1 VSLAN
6 FHEVSFPVP
15 LALAASGGPERRTEV
30 VTLASGAEARNAIWA
45 GSRRRWDV
53 GSAVT
58 RIEMLQAVVSFF
70 EARGGRLNG
79 FRFRDALDDRS
90 GASGAAVSAA
100 DQVIGMGDGAQASF
114 QLVKAY
120 GDYSRR
126 ILKPVAGSVVVAVD
140 GAGVAA
146 SVDAVTG
153 IVTLAAPPAEG
164 AVVTAGYRFDCP
176 VRFDTDRLDVNLE
189 AFGAGRVLSIPLI
202 ELVG

>member
-1 VSLAN
+1 MSLAN

-30 VTLASGAEARNAIWA
+30 VTLASGMEARNALWA

-58 RIEMLQAVVSFF
+58 RLETLQAVVAFF
-70 EARGGRLNG
+70 EARGGRLSG

-90 GASGAAVSAA
+90 CAPGGIVSAA
-100 DQVIGMGDGAQASF
+100 DQAIGTGDGETVSF

-120 GDYSRR
+120 GGYARR
-126 ILKPVAGSVVVAVD
+126 ILKPVAGSVLVAVD
-140 GAGVAA
+140 GVGVAA
-146 SVDAVTG
+146 SVEAATG
-153 IVTLAAPPAEG
+153 IVTLAAAPVEG
-164 AVVTAGYRFDCP
+164 AAVTAGYRFDCP
-176 VRFDTDRLDVNLE
+176 VRFDTDRLEVNLE
-189 AFGAGRVLSIPLI
+189 AFGAGRVLSIPLV

>member
-1 VSLAN
+1 MSLNN

-15 LALAASGGPERRTEV
+15 LALAASGGPERKTEV
-30 VTLASGAEARNAIWA
+30 VTLASGAEARNALWA

-58 RIEMLQAVVSFF
+58 RLDTLQAVVAFF
-70 EARGGRLNG
+70 EARGGRLSG

-90 GASGAAVSAA
+90 CAPGAAVSAT
-100 DQVIGMGDGAQASF
+100 DQVIGTGDGVTDTF

-120 GDYSRR
+120 GGYARR

-140 GAGVAA
+140 GILVSA
-146 SVDAVTG
+146 SVDTATG
-153 IVTLAAPPAEG
+153 LVTLAAVPAEG

-176 VRFDTDRLDVNLE
+176 VRFDADRLDVNLE

>member
-1 VSLAN
+1 MSLNN

-15 LALAASGGPERRTEV
+15 LALAASGGPERKTEV
-30 VTLASGAEARNAIWA
+30 VTLASGAEARNALWA

-58 RIEMLQAVVSFF
+58 RLDTLQAVVAFF
-70 EARGGRLNG
+70 EARGGRLSG

-90 GASGAAVSAA
+90 CAPGGTVAAT
-100 DQVIGMGDGAQASF
+100 DQAIGTGDGATGAF

-120 GDYSRR
+120 GTYSRR
-126 ILKPVAGSVVVAVD
+126 ILKPVAGSVLVAVD
-140 GAGVAA
+140 GVTASA
-146 SVDAVTG
+146 SVDATNG
-153 IVTLAAPPAEG
+153 IVTLAEAPAEG
-164 AVVTAGYRFDCP
+164 AMISAGYRFDCP
-176 VRFDTDRLDVNLE
+176 VRFDTDRLEVNLE

>member
-1 VSLAN
+1 MSLN
-6 FHEVSFPVP
+6 SFHEVSFPVP
-15 LALAASGGPERRTEV
+15 LALAASGGPERKTEV
-30 VTLASGAEARNAIWA
+30 VTLASGAEARNALWA

-58 RIEMLQAVVSFF
+58 RLDTLQTVVAFF
-70 EARGGRLNG
+70 EARGGRLSG

-90 GASGAAVSAA
+90 SAPGAAVSAT
-100 DQVIGMGDGAQASF
+100 DQVIGMGDGETTAF

-120 GDYSRR
+120 GGYARR
-126 ILKPVAGSVVVAVD
+126 ILKPVAGSVVVAV
-140 GAGVAA
+140 GGA
-146 SVDAVTG
+146 SVSASVNAATG
-153 IVTLAAPPAEG
+153 IVTLGTAPAEG

-176 VRFDTDRLDVNLE
+176 VRFDADRLDVNLE

>member
-1 VSLAN
+1 MSLAN
-6 FHEVSFPVP
+6 FHEVNFPVP

-70 EARGGRLNG
+70 EARSGRLNG

-90 GASGAAVSAA
+90 GAPGAAVSAL
-100 DQVIGMGDGAQASF
+100 DQVIGTGDGATAAF
-114 QLVKAY
+114 QLVKDY
-120 GDYSRR
+120 GGYSRR
-126 ILKPVAGSVVVAVD
+126 ILKPVAGSVVVTVD
-140 GAGVAA
+140 GVGVAV
-146 SVDAVTG
+146 SVDAATG

>member
-1 VSLAN
+1 MSLSN
-6 FHEVSFPVP
+6 FHEVNFPVP
-15 LALAASGGPERRTEV
+15 LALAASGGPERKTEV
-30 VTLASGAEARNAIWA
+30 VTLASGAEARNALWA

-58 RIEMLQAVVSFF
+58 RLDTLQTVVAFF

-90 GASGAAVSAA
+90 CAPGAAVSAT
-100 DQVIGMGDGAQASF
+100 DQVIGTGDGVTDTF

-120 GDYSRR
+120 GGYARR

-140 GAGVAA
+140 GAPVSA
-146 SVDAVTG
+146 SVDAATG
-153 IVTLAAPPAEG
+153 LVTLEAAPAEG

-176 VRFDTDRLDVNLE
+176 VRFDADRLDVNLE

>member
-1 VSLAN
+1 MSLSN

-15 LALAASGGPERRTEV
+15 LALAASGGPERKTEV
-30 VTLASGAEARNAIWA
+30 VTLASGAEARNALWA

-58 RIEMLQAVVSFF
+58 RLDTLQAVVAFF
-70 EARGGRLNG
+70 EARGGRLSG

-90 GASGAAVSAA
+90 CGPGGTVAAT
-100 DQVIGMGDGAQASF
+100 DQVIGAGDGTRTAF

-120 GDYSRR
+120 GPYSRR
-126 ILKPVAGSVVVAVD
+126 ILKPVVESVLVAVD
-140 GAGVAA
+140 GVAVTASVAA
-146 SVDAVTG
+146 TTG
-153 IVTLAAPPAEG
+153 IVTLADAPAEG
-164 AVVTAGYRFDCP
+164 AVVSAGYRFDCP
-176 VRFDTDRLDVNLE
+176 VRFDTDRLEVNLE

>member
-1 VSLAN
+1 MSLSN

-15 LALAASGGPERRTEV
+15 LALAASGGPERKTEV
-30 VTLASGAEARNAIWA
+30 VTLASGAEARNALWA

-58 RIEMLQAVVSFF
+58 RLDTLQAVVAFF

-90 GASGAAVSAA
+90 CAPGGAVSAA
-100 DQVIGMGDGAQASF
+100 DQAIGISDGETVSF

-120 GDYSRR
+120 GAYARR
-126 ILKPVAGSVVVAVD
+126 ILKPVAGSVLVAVD
-140 GAGVAA
+140 GVAVAA
-146 SVDAVTG
+146 SVDETTG
-153 IVTLAAPPAEG
+153 VVTLAEAPEEG
-164 AVVTAGYRFDCP
+164 AAVTAGYRFDCP

-189 AFGAGRVLSIPLI
+189 AFGAGRILSIPLI

>member
-1 VSLAN
+1 VSLRN

-15 LALAASGGPERRTEV
+15 LALAASGGPERKTEV
-30 VTLASGAEARNAIWA
+30 VTLASGAEARNALWA

-58 RIEMLQAVVSFF
+58 RLDSLQAVVAFF
-70 EARGGRLNG
+70 EARGGRLSG

-90 GASGAAVSAA
+90 CAPGGTVSAV
-100 DQVIGMGDGAQASF
+100 DQVIGTGDGVTAAF

-120 GDYSRR
+120 GTYARR
-126 ILKPVAGSVVVAVD
+126 ILKPVAGSVLVAVD
-140 GAGVAA
+140 GAPVSAGV
-146 SVDAVTG
+146 DETTG
-153 IVTLAAPPAEG
+153 IVTLASAPAEG
-164 AVVTAGYRFDCP
+164 ASITAGYRFDCP

>member
-1 VSLAN
+1 MSLSN

-15 LALAASGGPERRTEV
+15 LALAASGGPERKTEV
-30 VTLASGAEARNAIWA
+30 VTLASGAEVRNALWA

-58 RIEMLQAVVSFF
+58 RLETLQTVVAFF

-90 GASGAAVSAA
+90 GAPGAVVTAT
-100 DQVIGMGDGAQASF
+100 DQVIGTGDGAAVSF

-120 GDYSRR
+120 GDYFRR
-126 ILKPVAGSVVVAVD
+126 ILKPAAGSVIVAVD
-140 GAGVAA
+140 GVETSV
-146 SVDAVTG
+146 SVDETTG
-153 IVTLAAPPAEG
+153 IITLAVAPAEG
-164 AVVTAGYRFDCP
+164 VLVTAGFRFDCP

-189 AFGAGRVLSIPLI
+189 AFGAGRILSIPLI

>member
-1 VSLAN
+1 MSLAN

-30 VTLASGAEARNAIWA
+30 VTLASGVEARNAIWA

-70 EARGGRLNG
+70 ESRGGRLNG

-90 GASGAAVSAA
+90 GAPGAAVSAA
-100 DQVIGMGDGAQASF
+100 DQVIGTGDGARAAF

-140 GAGVAA
+140 GVGVAA
-146 SVDAVTG
+146 SVDAATG
-153 IVTLAAPPAEG
+153 IVTLGATPAEG

>member
-1 VSLAN
+1 VSLNN

-15 LALAASGGPERRTEV
+15 LALAASGGPERKTEV
-30 VTLASGAEARNAIWA
+30 VTLASGAEARNALWA

-58 RIEMLQAVVSFF
+58 RLDTLQTVVAFF
-70 EARGGRLNG
+70 EARGGRLSG

-90 GASGAAVSAA
+90 CAPGAAVSAT
-100 DQVIGMGDGAQASF
+100 DQVIGTGDGVTNTF

-120 GDYSRR
+120 GGYARR
-126 ILKPVAGSVVVAVD
+126 ILKPVAGSVVVAVG
-140 GAGVAA
+140 GAPVSA
-146 SVDAVTG
+146 SVNAATG
-153 IVTLAAPPAEG
+153 LVTLAAVPAEG

-176 VRFDTDRLDVNLE
+176 VRFDADRLDVNLE

>member
-90 GASGAAVSAA
+90 GAPGAPVSAL
-100 DQVIGMGDGAQASF
+100 DQVIGTGDGARAAF

-120 GDYSRR
+120 GGYSRR

-140 GAGVAA
+140 GVGVAA
-146 SVDAVTG
+146 SVDAATG
-153 IVTLAAPPAEG
+153 IVTLGAAPAEG

>member
-1 VSLAN
+1 VNLAN
-6 FHEVSFPVP
+6 FHEVSFSVP

-90 GASGAAVSAA
+90 GVPGAAVSAA
-100 DQVIGMGDGAQASF
+100 DQVIGTGDGAATVF

-140 GAGVAA
+140 GVGVAA
-146 SVDAVTG
+146 SVDAATG
-153 IVTLAAPPAEG
+153 IVTLGAAPAEG

>member
-1 VSLAN
+1 
-6 FHEVSFPVP
+6 
-15 LALAASGGPERRTEV
+15 
-30 VTLASGAEARNAIWA
+30 
-45 GSRRRWDV
+45 
-53 GSAVT
+53 
-58 RIEMLQAVVSFF
+58 MLQAVVSFF

-90 GASGAAVSAA
+90 GAPGAAVSAA
-100 DQVIGMGDGAQASF
+100 DQVIGTGDGAATVF
-114 QLVKAY
+114 HLVKAY

-140 GAGVAA
+140 GVGVAA
-146 SVDAVTG
+146 SVDAATG
-153 IVTLAAPPAEG
+153 IVTLGAAPAEG